1 MSLAL
6 SQLNWYAW
14 ENARA
19 NHDKNQFA
27 IASKRP
33 RICEEQRL
41 EILSHMP
48 EFRVT
53 SD

>member
-27 IASKRP
+27 IALKDHGSVENKGWKIYL
-33 RICEEQRL
+33 ICQSSE
-41 EILSHMP
+41 
-48 EFRVT
+48 
-53 SD
+53 